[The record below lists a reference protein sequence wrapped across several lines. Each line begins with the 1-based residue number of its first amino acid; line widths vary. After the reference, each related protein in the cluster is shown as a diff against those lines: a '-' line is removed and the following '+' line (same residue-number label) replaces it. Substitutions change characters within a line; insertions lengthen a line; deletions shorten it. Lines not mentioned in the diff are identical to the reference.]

1 MIPDL
6 RRKLVSI
13 LGADE
18 ACTDAQLIEHARN
31 VRKQRDSYK
40 DAYERRPAYDT
51 TWEHVELGQ
60 MVVTKHGPDAGVAA
74 WMIAGRQSSGE
85 DTVKLLFV
93 RLIEP
98 TEMPEIMWL
107 DKHLHD
113 PVTVLNMG
121 TVGHGTQALE
131 GLRR

>member
-6 RRKLVSI
+6 RRKLISI
-13 LGADE
+13 WGGDE
-18 ACTDAQLIEHARN
+18 TCTDAQLLEFHRAK
-31 VRKQRDSYK
+31 RKAHDFYR
-40 DAYERRPAYDT
+40 DAYESRPAYDT

-60 MVVTKHGPDAGVAA
+60 MVVTRHGPDAGVAA

-121 TVGHGTQALE
+121 TVGHGTAALE

>member
-6 RRKLVSI
+6 RRKLISI
-13 LGADE
+13 WGGDE
-18 ACTDAQLIEHARN
+18 ACTDAQLLEFHRAK
-31 VRKQRDSYK
+31 RKSYDFYK

-60 MVVTKHGPDAGVAA
+60 TVVAKHGPDAGVAA
-74 WMIAGRQSSGE
+74 WMIAGKQSSGE

-107 DKHLHD
+107 DKRQGD

-121 TVGHGTQALE
+121 PVGHGTAALE